1 MTNSLLERENG
12 QEREWIKKYNDVN
25 KKGITSVYWNE
36 ILDIIKYLE
45 RKEEYEKCQDLWDY
59 YQSITGQ

>member
-1 MTNSLLERENG
+1 MTNSLLERENAH
-12 QEREWIKKYNDVN
+12 EREWIKKYNDVN

-45 RKEEYEKCQDLWDY
+45 SKEEYEKCQDLWEY
-59 YQSITGQ
+59 YQSITGH

>member
-25 KKGITSVYWNE
+25 KKGITSVYWSE
-36 ILDIIKYLE
+36 ILGIIKYLE

-59 YQSITGQ
+59 YQSITGN